1 MRKIYDPYHPALM
14 ALLAHIAKSANEAG
28 IWAGICGELGADPKM
43 TETFI
48 EMGYK
53 ELSMAAGRILEI
65 RKIVCQSEQ

>member
-1 MRKIYDPYHPALM
+1 
-14 ALLAHIAKSANEAG
+14 
-28 IWAGICGELGADPKM
+28 M

-48 EMGYK
+48 KMGYK